1 LASEELRELVR
12 REVRKALMEFT
23 IELLPYVSDEEQEEI
38 DEIAGKPED
47 YGEDFVEWSGS

>member
-1 LASEELRELVR
+1 MASEELRELVR
-12 REVRKALMEFT
+12 REVRSALMEFM

-47 YGEDFVEWSGS
+47 YEEDFVE